1 MFDMAFETGA
11 DNQIVNRQVG
21 WVGGKASNT
30 TINQG
35 VYCLRINC
43 RIIKVRHAHVFLI
56 SWFVVD
62 YGGVLYFCFWTYFLN
77 VI

>member
-43 RIIKVRHAHVFLI
+43 RILKGG
-56 SWFVVD
+56 D
-62 YGGVLYFCFWTYFLN
+62 YGGVLYLCFWTYFMN